1 VNVLIA
7 EDNPAVSTH
16 LVEGL
21 SHAGFKVVLSEDGNQ
36 ALEKARNTV
45 FDVLVVDIS
54 MPEMDGFTL
63 VKTLR
68 REGNNTPVIFLTGFV
83 DVRDRVHGLEVGG
96 DDYLVKPFALE
107 ELIARIR
114 AVVRRLRP
122 ELNNIVRMGD
132 LELNLITRGVIF
144 HGQSVDL
151 TNREFM
157 LLETLVSNSPKPVAK
172 TLLMETVWNQKFDP
186 GTNVLNVHIKNLR
199 DKLAVPGSKQIIHTV
214 RHIGFAAYVNTSV

>member
-1 VNVLIA
+1 MNVLIA
-7 EDNPAVSTH
+7 EDNVAVSEH

-21 SHAGFKVVLSEDGNQ
+21 THAGFKVQLAENGNR
-36 ALEKARNTV
+36 ALQLAKESN

-114 AVVRRLRP
+114 AVVRRQRP
-122 ELNNIVRMGD
+122 ELNNILRLGD
-132 LELNLITRGVIF
+132 LELNLISRSVVF
-144 HGQSVDL
+144 HGQTVEL

-157 LLETLVSNSPKPVAK
+157 LLEALVSATPQPVSKAE
-172 TLLMETVWNQKFDP
+172 LMEKVWNQKFDP
-186 GTNVLNVHIKNLR
+186 GTNVLNGHVKNLR
-199 DKLAVPGSKQIIHTV
+199 DKLNVPGSKPIIHTV
-214 RHIGFAAYVNTSV
+214 RHVGFAAYI